1 MMDLIVYLLF
11 VYHLLFIYES
21 KIFCMIYNICVCV
34 CVLVHTRLH
43 TFIQTCN
50 VSIILSR
57 DADSLED
64 VQMLNSGHSFVKNG
78 SVH

>member
-21 KIFCMIYNICVCV
+21 KIFHMIYNICVCA
-34 CVLVHTRLH
+34 CVLVHTHLH